1 MHFYLNLISKYRV
14 TLLNT
19 HAALRFPDK
28 YPKKVFGITLIIS
41 DSGPVCI
48 HPARGDFE
56 VPDILLR
63 VSEEA
68 ASALRGQEQGRLR
81 HQRAAAGRGQR

>member
-14 TLLNT
+14 TLLDT
-19 HAALRFPDK
+19 HAALRFADK
-28 YPKKVFGITLIIS
+28 YPRKVFGITLIIS

-48 HPARGDFE
+48 YPARGDLE

-63 VSEEA
+63 VSAEA
-68 ASALRGQEQGRLR
+68 AAALRGQEVSHRE
-81 HQRAAAGRGQR
+81 H